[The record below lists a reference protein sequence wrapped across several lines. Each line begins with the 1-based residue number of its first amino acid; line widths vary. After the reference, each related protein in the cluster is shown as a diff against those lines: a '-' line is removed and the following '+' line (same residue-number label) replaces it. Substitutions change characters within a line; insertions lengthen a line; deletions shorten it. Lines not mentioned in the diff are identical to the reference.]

1 MMWMSV
7 LSTNHKFVF
16 PLLRTCFLD
25 FGYML
30 FKRSY
35 IRGDSSFLG
44 KHLKY
49 NSLVRSISNKFFLVR
64 KYSEDLGVVS
74 PISEVRE
81 FRIMNKLIKKV
92 NECLRTYRESPFLI
106 FIDVGAHIGKY
117 SVQFFDKVHKV
128 VAIEPDPNNFAL
140 LKINIRLNKA
150 ENIIPLQL
158 AAGAVEQY
166 AKLYSSNLL
175 TGRTYITMRDE
186 RVKRKK
192 NVEEYIVKVMRVED
206 ILKRLG
212 LMQDNIIY
220 IVKIDVEGYEEKVLK
235 GMSEVL
241 PKTIILMIET
251 SYENFR
257 NVLNL
262 LPRTF
267 YLVAS
272 FYYPKTINLIFIQR
286 KMVNAI

>member
-1 MMWMSV
+1 
-7 LSTNHKFVF
+7 
-16 PLLRTCFLD
+16 
-25 FGYML
+25 
-30 FKRSY
+30 
-35 IRGDSSFLG
+35 
-44 KHLKY
+44 
-49 NSLVRSISNKFFLVR
+49 
-64 KYSEDLGVVS
+64 
-74 PISEVRE
+74 
-81 FRIMNKLIKKV
+81 MNKLIKKV